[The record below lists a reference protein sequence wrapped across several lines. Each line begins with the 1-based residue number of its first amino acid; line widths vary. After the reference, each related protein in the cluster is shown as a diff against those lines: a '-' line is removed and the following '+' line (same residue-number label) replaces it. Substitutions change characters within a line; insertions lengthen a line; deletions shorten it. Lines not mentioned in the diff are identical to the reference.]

1 MNTVKLKSVS
11 EILVRLQNLVR
22 RYRRRFILR
31 NLKPCPYNCKNAK
44 IVGRK
49 VVGCVVCGSTNP
61 EFCKNPKGFTP
72 VYTKQELVEPFN
84 RGLRDPEVLLQDY
97 RDIVAF
103 MWVLGQFDIPA
114 AVPEAIIQSKAENGS
129 PAV

>member
-1 MNTVKLKSVS
+1 M
-11 EILVRLQNLVR
+11 EQ
-22 RYRRRFILR
+22 
-31 NLKPCPYNCKNAK
+31 
-44 IVGRK
+44 
-49 VVGCVVCGSTNP
+49 
-61 EFCKNPKGFTP
+61 
-72 VYTKQELVEPFN
+72 FN

-114 AVPEAIIQSKAENGS
+114 AVPEAIIQSKETHG